1 VILFLC
7 TVSEKMA
14 LCSLVNE
21 MKNDFCDMTDEEKS
35 DYYEMIASVE
45 IGYGHENTAKEFF
58 EMSDEIRRNL

>member
-1 VILFLC
+1 
-7 TVSEKMA
+7 MA